1 MRKITIL
8 ILSFLIGN
16 LVFSKTFNNP
26 LEIPIQYESV
36 EIKPLFPGGI
46 SEFMKFVMKNYQVP
60 EDEEG
65 GGETGTVQVSI
76 VIDVDGS
83 VAQVTIVK
91 DVGNA
96 GKEIKRVLSKCPK
109 WTPGR
114 QKGINVPVV
123 YNFPITIK

>member
-16 LVFSKTFNNP
+16 LAFPKTLNAAA
-26 LEIPIQYESV
+26 EMPIQYEAV
-36 EIKPLFPGGI
+36 EVKPLFPGGI

-60 EDEEG
+60 EEDEG
-65 GGETGTVQVSI
+65 GATGTVQVSI
-76 VIDVDGS
+76 IIDADGS
-83 VAQVTIVK
+83 VSQVTILK

-96 GKEIKRVLSKCPK
+96 GTEIKRVLSKCPK

>member
-16 LVFSKTFNNP
+16 LAFPKTLNAAA
-26 LEIPIQYESV
+26 EMPIQYESV
-36 EIKPLFPGGI
+36 EVKPLFPGGI

-60 EDEEG
+60 EEDEG
-65 GGETGTVQVSI
+65 GATGTVQVSI
-76 VIDVDGS
+76 IIDADGS
-83 VAQVTIVK
+83 VSQVTILK

-96 GKEIKRVLSKCPK
+96 GAEIKRVLSKCPK

>member
-8 ILSFLIGN
+8 VLSFFIGT
-16 LVFSKTFNNP
+16 LAFSNVLDTTV
-26 LEIPIQYESV
+26 EIPVQYESV
-36 EIKPLFPGGI
+36 EVKPLFPGGI

-60 EDEEG
+60 EEDEG
-65 GGETGTVQVSI
+65 GATGTVQVSI

-83 VAQVTIVK
+83 VTQINILK

-96 GKEIKRVLSKCPK
+96 GNEIKRVLAKCPK

-114 QKGINVPVV
+114 QKGTNVAVM